1 MREQRAGVGD
11 HDEALL
17 LGQKARFGEALEY
30 TELVAREAEG
40 LHVRRQQLERRQRG
54 LRLRTPPWRG
64 RVREAV
70 EPELERINVRRVLG
84 EKLDEL
90 KAEQTACYEQ
100 EIAAKREKVA
110 QADSL
115 LPGQI
120 GLRCKPLKLATI
132 TAKGARE
139 ACDTLMADLPERAPG
154 EEAMLQFDWLPT
166 SLAEQRYATN
176 EAIAEPQ
183 AELERLRPSIEA
195 RERAKLTL
203 SRASGMMHAL
213 SEVELPSVAPKLEN
227 AGRLSMEPL
236 LGSFYQHREV
246 LYSRRALANAVFDF
260 LRHVRSGMRV
270 FERGVGFLTHVRSG
284 MQVFEK
290 WCCCLTFFRLFRD
303 SPQRNDQVFDRNLEN
318 PRRGKI
324 SRKRRKCDRPAPNF
338 QK

>member
-1 MREQRAGVGD
+1 MSLELQAANGACDLKITIYHGESDAVAE
-11 HDEALL
+11 DEMPAALL
-17 LGQKARFGEALEY
+17 AQCQRELPFGTMLMRRLYKAVHILPGRSLEF
-30 TELVAREAEG
+30 
-40 LHVRRQQLERRQRG
+40 
-54 LRLRTPPWRG
+54 

-166 SLAEQRYATN
+166 SLAEQRCN
-176 EAIAEPQ
+176 QAIAEPQ

-195 RERAKLTL
+195 RERAKPR
-203 SRASGMMHAL
+203 SRA
-213 SEVELPSVAPKLEN
+213 VA
-227 AGRLSMEPL
+227 
-236 LGSFYQHREV
+236 
-246 LYSRRALANAVFDF
+246 
-260 LRHVRSGMRV
+260 
-270 FERGVGFLTHVRSG
+270 
-284 MQVFEK
+284 
-290 WCCCLTFFRLFRD
+290 
-303 SPQRNDQVFDRNLEN
+303 
-318 PRRGKI
+318 
-324 SRKRRKCDRPAPNF
+324 
-338 QK
+338 